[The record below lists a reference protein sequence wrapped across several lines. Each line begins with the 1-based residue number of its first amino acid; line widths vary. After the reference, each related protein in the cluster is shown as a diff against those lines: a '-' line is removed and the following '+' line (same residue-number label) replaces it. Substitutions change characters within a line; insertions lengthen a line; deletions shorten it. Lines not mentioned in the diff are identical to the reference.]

1 MGYLGLSEPLEKED
15 NLLQRL
21 FWPGDHAG
29 ETDTLGQQ
37 GFWICAVVAIGSL
50 VVLAVQG
57 HWILALLT
65 LAFFGLGGIGV
76 REHSTVAAVLV
87 AVAYVLNLIANVM
100 AGKFP
105 GFLTIAAAV
114 LLIANIRGSWVAA
127 KWAKRGDPESFP
139 ERMRETWRDRLVDQM
154 PAWVWPRARI
164 AFFCVAGIYMLLLLL
179 GTVMLSRR
187 VSEPGAS
194 QQTQY
199 LLDVKPSR

>member
-29 ETDTLGQQ
+29 EADTLGQQ
-37 GFWICAVVAIGSL
+37 GFWICAVVAIGSF
-50 VVLAVQG
+50 VVLAVPG

-87 AVAYVLNLIANVM
+87 AVAYVLNQTANVM

-105 GFLTIAAAV
+105 GFLAIVAGV

-127 KWAKRGDPESFP
+127 RWAKRGDPEAFP

-154 PAWVWPRARI
+154 PALLWPRARI
-164 AFFCVAGIYMLLLLL
+164 AFFCVAGIYMLVLLL

-187 VSEPGAS
+187 VSEPAAS